1 MQSGETREEA
11 VCRLH
16 VWGVSASH
24 IRDLTSIRY
33 QRVVEIINYYE
44 TNHSVPPPTKRGRRS
59 IITNDILTK
68 ITALTIANRF
78 SSCLEIQQ
86 QLINEGIKNISAT
99 TVWRCRHELDFKF
112 KPPKIRQYLTDEQ
125 KNYRKTFAYSLFNN
139 SIDLTKIVF

>member
-16 VWGVSASH
+16 VRGVSASH
-24 IRDLTSIRY
+24 IRDLTRIRY

-78 SSCLEIQQ
+78 PHVSKFSNSSLTKESKIYQQ
-86 QLINEGIKNISAT
+86 RQSGVVVMSLITNLSRRKLDNISLMNKRITEKLLHILCLT
-99 TVWRCRHELDFKF
+99 TV
-112 KPPKIRQYLTDEQ
+112 
-125 KNYRKTFAYSLFNN
+125 
-139 SIDLTKIVF
+139 SI